1 MDRRAMAGFA
11 NTPLLVPTS
20 SMGKKQQANC
30 LLKAIIE
37 DQQELGDL
45 GRQLEYLLRL
55 GGARLS
61 TDPISSQCYH

>member
-11 NTPLLVPTS
+11 NTPLLMPN
-20 SMGKKQQANC
+20 SMSKKQQADC

-55 GGARLS
+55 GGARLN